1 MKDNINISINK
12 PCGQNFENFQSTDKG
27 GYCNSCKKEVIDFRN
42 LTDKEI
48 GVFFNKNQNKT
59 CGVFLEKQLK
69 SYSGNQ
75 FNDKRSFYKSLFGFS
90 LLSIFTLNDG
100 FSQTTEKDTINYEIK
115 NIETKNSKQSKTE
128 QEITKG
134 FIFDELGPLA
144 GASITVKNSNLYT
157 NTDFDGN
164 FIFNKKL
171 NVGDIIIVSY
181 IGVKTKE
188 YTISDLSKINISVES
203 YFDGC
208 IIMGEVGVKKV
219 YKSKKTFFQK
229 LKDIF

>member
-1 MKDNINISINK
+1 MLSEKILAIVLVGVDPVLWILIAMSVISFGVIVERLLVFLSIK
-12 PCGQNFENFQSTDKG
+12 SQTIFSQLESV
-27 GYCNSCKKEVIDFRN
+27 CKKYN
-42 LTDKEI
+42 MPI
-48 GVFFNKNQNKT
+48 GGHFPK
-59 CGVFLEKQLK
+59 LA
-69 SYSGNQ
+69 SGNQ
-75 FNDKRSFYKSLFGFS
+75 LNDKRSFYKSLFGFS
-90 LLSIFTLNDG
+90 LLSIFTLNEG
-100 FSQTTEKDTINYEIK
+100 FSQTTKKDTINYEIK
-115 NIETKNSKQSKTE
+115 NTETKNSKQSKTE

-134 FIFDELGPLA
+134 FVFDELGPLA
-144 GASITVKNSNLYT
+144 GASITVKNTNLYT

>member
-1 MKDNINISINK
+1 MNAFKSI
-12 PCGQNFENFQSTDKG
+12 
-27 GYCNSCKKEVIDFRN
+27 R
-42 LTDKEI
+42 
-48 GVFFNKNQNKT
+48 
-59 CGVFLEKQLK
+59 LK
-69 SYSGNQ
+69 HKLRR
-75 FNDKRSFYKSLFGFS
+75 FFS
-90 LLSIFTLNDG
+90 LAPYNYYEYLKHELLTALSKSFFKKYLKN
-100 FSQTTEKDTINYEIK
+100 TEI
-115 NIETKNSKQSKTE
+115 KNSKQSKTE

-134 FIFDELGPLA
+134 FVFDELGPLA
-144 GASITVKNSNLYT
+144 GASISVKNTDLYT